1 MKQVS
6 KRTLSILV
14 ATIITL
20 VFSFAKATTYLK
32 CASKDIKT
40 CTQELT
46 KGESIVEKVK
56 NPKTVIVKVD
66 FVEFDLD
73 KGTIK
78 VDKD

>member
-1 MKQVS
+1 MKS
-6 KRTLSILV
+6 NKTLSLIV
-14 ATIITL
+14 AAAITL
-20 VFSFAKATTYLK
+20 VFSFAKASTYLK

-66 FVEFDLD
+66 FVKFDLD